1 MRARD
6 VNKSD
11 ARRPVLPQRI
21 LKTFAA
27 RTVLVPT
34 ENSRFGPSD
43 CGSFREEQT
52 HRKPVHK
59 IKPSTRK
66 RIVDIRFHGYLVNSL
81 ISNVLQRIVSVV
93 IHLIVVLLT
102 LFVLI
107 VEQFNTPQTLQNSF
121 WSLKTNFLKPLYC
134 TLGAKKRTKC
144 QIFTSIK
151 LVYPYILFLSQIC
164 FPLES
169 KTFPNTSFVHCW
181 KNLSTK

>member
-1 MRARD
+1 MRVRD

-11 ARRPVLPQRI
+11 DRRPVLPQRI

-34 ENSRFGPSD
+34 ENSSFGPSD

-59 IKPSTRK
+59 IKSSTRK

-107 VEQFNTPQTLQNSF
+107 VEYFNTPQTLQNSF
-121 WSLKTNFLKPLYC
+121 WSLKTNFFKTSVLHF
-134 TLGAKKRTKC
+134 GGQKKEQNVR
-144 QIFTSIK
+144 
-151 LVYPYILFLSQIC
+151 FLH
-164 FPLES
+164 P
-169 KTFPNTSFVHCW
+169 
-181 KNLSTK
+181 